1 MRSKISKSE
10 SVLQENRTDKID
22 KTAKNFRVWII
33 QPNSIQEEL
42 EAKEIFPKTK
52 D

>member
-1 MRSKISKSE
+1 MRSKTSE
-10 SVLQENRTDKID
+10 SESYSHENRTDKID
-22 KTAKNFRVWII
+22 KTAKNFRVRII
-33 QPNSIQEEL
+33 QPNSIQKEL